1 MKKTLKGAFIG
12 AVAGGLL
19 AWGGAVMIAPEPVA
33 GETAEKAS
41 VMDATGSGALLGGLI
56 GGLIAFR
63 RQYPGNGP
71 R

>member
-1 MKKTLKGAFIG
+1 MQKTLKGAFIG

-33 GETAEKAS
+33 DEKAQQAS
-41 VMDATGSGALLGGLI
+41 GIDAAGSGALLGGLI